1 MEEVDFKKLL
11 SYKKKLF
18 EGLPILQ
25 VNHCSLENL
34 QNG

>member
-11 SYKKKLF
+11 SYENKLF

-25 VNHCSLENL
+25 VNHCSLKNL
-34 QNG
+34 PN